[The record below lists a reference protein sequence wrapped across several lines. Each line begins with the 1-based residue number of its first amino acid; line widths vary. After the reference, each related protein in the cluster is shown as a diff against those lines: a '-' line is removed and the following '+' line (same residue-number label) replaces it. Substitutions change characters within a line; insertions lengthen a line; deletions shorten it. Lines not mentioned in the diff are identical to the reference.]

1 MMVNMRIYDIVK
13 HFEVLTRTESD
24 HFPLACELDCK
35 FMSQSSE
42 ESVLSDINFTSYKW
56 CTFKKSDF
64 QENLNDE
71 YTIEKLDNISS
82 LLNQT
87 SNLNNVDKIVTLL
100 QNSFCYWCS
109 GMTVKPRQN
118 HLHRLPPWY
127 DEKCRTIK
135 TKFKF
140 LDMFVKTGTHCFMTS
155 LEICRTN
162 SNF

>member
-1 MMVNMRIYDIVK
+1 MDHFKVPRNSTEPEKNSFGQELITFRRSYGIHILNGRKEGDIEGKITYISNRGRNVVNYMMVNMRIYDIVK

-35 FMSQSSE
+35 FMSHSSE

-71 YTIEKLDNISS
+71 YTFEKLDNISS

-87 SNLNNVDKIVTLL
+87 SNLNNVDTIVTLL
-100 QNSFCYWCS
+100 
-109 GMTVKPRQN
+109 
-118 HLHRLPPWY
+118 
-127 DEKCRTIK
+127 
-135 TKFKF
+135 
-140 LDMFVKTGTHCFMTS
+140 
-155 LEICRTN
+155 
-162 SNF
+162 